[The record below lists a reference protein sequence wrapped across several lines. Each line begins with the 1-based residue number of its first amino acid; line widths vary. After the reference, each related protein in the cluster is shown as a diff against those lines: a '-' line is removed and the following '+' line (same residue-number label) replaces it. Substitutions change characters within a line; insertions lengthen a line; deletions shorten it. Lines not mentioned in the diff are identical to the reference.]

1 MSTVSLFRLPTLRF
15 LNLELLQDP
24 SVTSVTSIVKAVEL
38 RAAKIPWLGQI
49 AVHYWFVIHTQTGS
63 DRWEIWQTANLK
75 PPSWGHCWGHLYKN
89 LLPVYA
95 GVGNGESW
103 MEQEWQSGESG
114 QGDAAIVLAQVIEAS
129 PDRYPAPH
137 CYRYWPG
144 PNSNTYVQ
152 WILDQAQI
160 PHLLS
165 HRGLGKGYVKWLSV
179 RQMPNALEG

>member
-1 MSTVSLFRLPTLRF
+1 MDSPYSVLYRF
-15 LNLELLQDP
+15 YPLKIKVRTMKQDP

-75 PPSWGHCWGHLYKN
+75 PPCWGHLYKN

-103 MEQEWQSGESG
+103 MEQEWQSGRSG
-114 QGDAAIVLAQVIEAS
+114 TEEQGDAAIVLAQVIEAS

-160 PHLLS
+160 PHPLS
-165 HRGLGKGYVKWLSV
+165 HRGLGKGYVKWL
-179 RQMPNALEG
+179 